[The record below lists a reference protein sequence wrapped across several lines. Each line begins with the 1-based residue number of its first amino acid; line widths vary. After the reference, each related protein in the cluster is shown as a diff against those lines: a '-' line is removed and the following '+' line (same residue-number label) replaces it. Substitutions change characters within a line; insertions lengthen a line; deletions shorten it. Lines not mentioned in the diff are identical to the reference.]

1 MNYFFLLNITWLID
15 FFWFKGGKKKKKKN
29 HPKTISLE
37 MVLLFSLFTPI
48 TSLGSDPRVQ
58 LQLFIDSPEPRLQL
72 PLSISYCLVIFF
84 PLGWSSGILNS
95 TNQTPVTDFTPP
107 PPSQT
112 SSGSKRTT
120 LLLEAPFLTWVTAN
134 THSVSWVLWPYCYMV
149 SPICLPSVHWT
160 ALPWVWK
167 QPIHP
172 THQSQINTPE
182 LQWKS

>member
-1 MNYFFLLNITWLID
+1 
-15 FFWFKGGKKKKKKN
+15 
-29 HPKTISLE
+29 

-48 TSLGSDPRVQ
+48 TSLGSDPLVQ
-58 LQLFIDSPEPRLQL
+58 LQLFIDSPEPRLQSCLKL

-95 TNQTPVTDFTPP
+95 TNQTPVTYFTPP

-134 THSVSWVLWPYCYMV
+134 THSVPESCGPTATWFLQSVFLPFTGPLCPGSESSQSIPHT
-149 SPICLPSVHWT
+149 SPRSILLHYSGRAKIFHF
-160 ALPWVWK
+160 LISK
-167 QPIHP
+167 
-172 THQSQINTPE
+172 
-182 LQWKS
+182 